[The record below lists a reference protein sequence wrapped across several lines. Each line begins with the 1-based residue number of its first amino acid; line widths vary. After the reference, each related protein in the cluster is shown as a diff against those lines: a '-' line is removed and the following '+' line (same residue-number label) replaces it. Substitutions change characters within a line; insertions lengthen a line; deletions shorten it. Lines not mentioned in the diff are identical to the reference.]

1 MQEYNYGQPSNW
13 DLSSTGSVL
22 DNGVWWNGT
31 VPVNNWDEENAMQY
45 NQLGCGDAGSDG
57 TGSVI
62 LCDEDPVG
70 NICTDGF
77 DNDKDGMVD
86 SNDNDFDG
94 MLIVHQMM
102 MMAMELQMKI
112 QTVGILTAME
122 CRWMKPPMDST
133 LHQHLTQMVQTAT

>member
-1 MQEYNYGQPSNW
+1 MGPFI
-13 DLSSTGSVL
+13 DRLVI

-45 NQLGCGDAGSDG
+45 NQLGCGDTGSDG

-94 MLIVHQMM
+94 DVDCSSTMM
-102 MMAMELQMKI
+102 TETELLMKTR
-112 QTVGILTAME
+112 TVGTLMVME
-122 CRWMKPPMDST
+122 CLMAGKHPMDST
-133 LHQHLTQMVQTAT
+133 QHLHQTQMVQMVTLMVTD